1 MRTILPIARKFPL
14 NTPLN
19 DQSEWR
25 SLPLEERL
33 KAVWEMA
40 LFWAELEREKA
51 RREGREAEIAT
62 DRLLPVAR
70 KRPLPKP

>member
-1 MRTILPIARKFPL
+1 MRKILPIARKFSL
-14 NTPLN
+14 NTPLD

-33 KAVWEMA
+33 KALWEMA

-51 RREGREAEIAT
+51 KREGREAEIAT
-62 DRLLPVAR
+62 DRLLPLAR
-70 KRPLPKP
+70 KHPLPEP